1 MTHYKLT
8 FQLGDL
14 TLFSKNIKV
23 NIEHPV
29 MSLAEQ
35 PLSDLSQLHLIQET
49 NPQFFARVLVQQT
62 APLKKI
68 IKHENHIIYVRATL
82 RNYAINMESFNSF
95 EQYLAKFSAKSR
107 STLKRKVKKAVNAGV
122 IMRTFSTPDDVD
134 IFLRDARLIG
144 NKTYQKKL
152 FDAAIPETIQF
163 EKSVLKL
170 AQQGHLLAAILYKE
184 NEPIAYLY
192 CPKKDQSYMYTY
204 LGYLPKYQQFSPGTV
219 LQYLLLEHI
228 FSLEN
233 KAKYFDFT
241 EGDGEHKKLFSS
253 ESFNCCSCLVINNNS
268 SDYFWLKL
276 QCYFDAFSAL
286 IGKILS
292 KLKVKQTVK
301 RLIRRST

>member
-1 MTHYKLT
+1 
-8 FQLGDL
+8 
-14 TLFSKNIKV
+14 
-23 NIEHPV
+23 

-35 PLSDLSQLHLIQET
+35 PLSDLSQLNFTQED
-49 NPQFFARVLVQQT
+49 NPQFFPRVFVQQ
-62 APLKKI
+62 ASPFNKI
-68 IKHENHIIYVRATL
+68 SKHANQIIYVRARL
-82 RNYAINMESFNSF
+82 NNYAINLERFNSF

-107 STLKRKVKKAVNAGV
+107 STLKRKVKKAVNSGV
-122 IMRTFSTPDDVD
+122 IMRTFCTPDDVD
-134 IFLRDARLIG
+134 IFLRDARFIG

-152 FDAAIPETIQF
+152 FDAAIPETSQF
-163 EKSVLKL
+163 KEAVIKQ
-170 AQQGHLLAAILYKE
+170 AQQGCLLAAILYKE

-192 CPKKDQSYMYTY
+192 CPQKNQSYMYTY
-204 LGYLPKYQQFSPGTV
+204 LGYLPKYQQYSPGTV

-228 FSLEN
+228 FSLTN

-253 ESFNCCSCLVINNNS
+253 ELVSCCNCLVINNNS

-276 QCYFDAFSAL
+276 QCYFDTFSAF

-292 KLKVKQTVK
+292 KLRVKQTVK

>member
-1 MTHYKLT
+1 MTQYKLT
-8 FQLGDL
+8 FQFGEL
-14 TLFSKNIKV
+14 TLFSKNIRV
-23 NIEHPV
+23 NIEHPA
-29 MSLAEQ
+29 MSLAEK
-35 PLSDLSQLHLIQET
+35 PLSDLSQLNLIPKT

-68 IKHENHIIYVRATL
+68 TKLENYIIYVRAKL
-82 RNYAINMESFNSF
+82 KNYAINLESFNSF
-95 EQYLAKFSAKSR
+95 KQYLAKFSAKSR

-163 EKSVLKL
+163 DESVMKL

-184 NEPIAYLY
+184 NEPIAYLF
-192 CPKKDQSYMYTY
+192 CPQKDQSYMYTY
-204 LGYLPKYQQFSPGTV
+204 LGYLPKYQHYSPGTV

-228 FSLEN
+228 FSLAN

-253 ESFNCCSCLVINNNS
+253 ESFNCCNCLVINNNS

-276 QCYFDAFSAL
+276 QCHFDAFSAI